1 MIDEKT
7 AELRDYII
15 NNDIATES
23 EVELVAQIDGWNID
37 TMNSILFARTG
48 YADMEQAE
56 EL

>member
-48 YADMEQAE
+48 YSGIEQAE

>member
-15 NNDIATES
+15 NNDIATEE